1 MSGKAASK
9 KQKAAGSTA
18 RKAGIAKS
26 RKPDSTK
33 ANRCAATRT
42 TTAATVTQAAPATSS
57 ARSVGAKS
65 PSPVTVPS
73 AARAKTQ
80 QAPTTTKT
88 NRGSGKQTDAW
99 ASDVLARAE
108 VEVASV
114 IESLNKQMTS
124 AMTAITELAVAQ
136 RGRSEAV
143 LRTEPLDRATAMFQR
158 LVTDAVDEHV
168 ARMLPT
174 IIALRSEMAQRLAA
188 GAAPGDAAEDDFLE
202 RGVEMLDQV
211 LAGAQVNSFDARTGE
226 TFDPVI
232 HLAVGETDRA
242 DIADGAVSE
251 LIQPG
256 FRSVRGKV
264 ISPARVKVNRR

>member
-9 KQKAAGSTA
+9 KPKAAGSTTK
-18 RKAGIAKS
+18 KAGVAKS
-26 RKPDSTK
+26 RKPDSAK

-42 TTAATVTQAAPATSS
+42 TTASQVTPATASTRN
-57 ARSVGAKS
+57 AGAKS
-65 PSPVTVPS
+65 PGPGAGPS
-73 AARAKTQ
+73 AVQTKPQ
-80 QAPTTTKT
+80 QAPATAKA

-188 GAAPGDAAEDDFLE
+188 DAASGDAGEDDFLE

-242 DIADGAVSE
+242 DLADGAVSE